1 MTNALLHSGA
11 QLFALGE
18 YARARRYLPKADT
31 RLFFF
36 LQNKTSKIT
45 L

>member
-31 RLFFF
+31 RLFF